1 MAASNENKRKYE
13 SDLIK
18 CKFPKITKY
27 LDSKANKCDFALME
41 HDIIKKA
48 GLIFNI
54 VKYKNLYK
62 ANKDGCMTIQP
73 TLSTEI
79 YYPFEI
85 GLIKIFDKFSI
96 FIKSIKL
103 NLN

>member
-1 MAASNENKRKYE
+1 
-13 SDLIK
+13 
-18 CKFPKITKY
+18 
-27 LDSKANKCDFALME
+27 ME

-73 TLSTEI
+73 ALLTEI
-79 YYPFEI
+79 YYP
-85 GLIKIFDKFSI
+85 LK
-96 FIKSIKL
+96 
-103 NLN
+103 